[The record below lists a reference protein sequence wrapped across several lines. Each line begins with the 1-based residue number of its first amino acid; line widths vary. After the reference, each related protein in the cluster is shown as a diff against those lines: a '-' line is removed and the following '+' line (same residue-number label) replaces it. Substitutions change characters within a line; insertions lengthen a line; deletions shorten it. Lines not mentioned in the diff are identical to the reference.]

1 MPIGSLVALTSSCES
16 KGANSWCEYSL
27 RMVGHVGI
35 RNSLRIFVVRRI
47 FPAFN
52 EYSQKL
58 RLDCYDNKFFN
69 IKLLKLNII
78 VIMASNSFSQPQLY
92 KCGLCLE
99 YILFEN
105 IYLHNCVQNFTQVFI
120 TEDNVTFFPQTESNE
135 VIDTMEKLEIYRTK
149 LNETNKHI
157 EFNKENR
164 DSLNQNLSMEE
175 MLIAAVEERPPL
187 WNYKD
192 CLPKDRTNAAKNKL
206 WEEIEE
212 ILNPNKEN
220 PQYTAAY
227 FKNKWRN
234 LLDTYRVYLSK
245 ERTQSGQA
253 AHKKNHGDLWT
264 KWVL

>member
-1 MPIGSLVALTSSCES
+1 
-16 KGANSWCEYSL
+16 
-27 RMVGHVGI
+27 
-35 RNSLRIFVVRRI
+35 
-47 FPAFN
+47 
-52 EYSQKL
+52 
-58 RLDCYDNKFFN
+58 
-69 IKLLKLNII
+69 
-78 VIMASNSFSQPQLY
+78 MASNSFSQPQLY

-253 AHKKNHGDLWT
+253 AHKKKPWRFMDQMGFIKNNQQFSKNHVTQFYL
-264 KWVL
+264 

>member
-1 MPIGSLVALTSSCES
+1 
-16 KGANSWCEYSL
+16 
-27 RMVGHVGI
+27 
-35 RNSLRIFVVRRI
+35 
-47 FPAFN
+47 
-52 EYSQKL
+52 
-58 RLDCYDNKFFN
+58 
-69 IKLLKLNII
+69 
-78 VIMASNSFSQPQLY
+78 MASNSFSQPQLY

-120 TEDNVTFFPQTESNE
+120 TEDNVTFFPQT
-135 VIDTMEKLEIYRTK
+135 
-149 LNETNKHI
+149 
-157 EFNKENR
+157 
-164 DSLNQNLSMEE
+164 
-175 MLIAAVEERPPL
+175 AVEERPPL

-253 AHKKNHGDLWT
+253 AHKKKPWRFMDQMGFIKESIDLEQST
-264 KWVL
+264 IFQEPCHTVLPVIIQIQKVIMILTMYMKNVQKIQILIISKK

>member
-120 TEDNVTFFPQTESNE
+120 TEDNVTFFPQT
-135 VIDTMEKLEIYRTK
+135 
-149 LNETNKHI
+149 
-157 EFNKENR
+157 
-164 DSLNQNLSMEE
+164 
-175 MLIAAVEERPPL
+175 AVEERPPL